1 MLDKRPCEVKTA
13 EELNEQIRDI
23 FALDLAGRGDEIS
36 GTLHVNYSDE
46 SIKTAG
52 LIPALVGRGVKIQWH
67 KFQSI

>member
-36 GTLHVNYSDE
+36 GTLHIRYSDD
-46 SIKTAG
+46 SVKKAS
-52 LIPALVGRGVKIQWH
+52 LIGQLQGRGVKIEWH
-67 KFQSI
+67 KS